1 MISIHVSFQW
11 FLELLFLFLT
21 PVIALELIPISHPDY
36 VHDAAAISRRQE
48 SFTGE
53 LDLQD
58 FETFYWGAPG
68 ELTIHTQTRIH

>member
-1 MISIHVSFQW
+1 MVNTEISIWNVLK
-11 FLELLFLFLT
+11 FLLPFLYAAS
-21 PVIALELIPISHPDY
+21 ALELIPIGHPDY
-36 VHDAAAISRRQE
+36 VHDAAAILKREE

-68 ELTIHTQTRIH
+68 DYSESI